1 MAQAVKTEAKA
12 RQRGLKAL
20 KIVIAVI
27 LIIAIVA
34 AAFIEIV
41 TRKQDDTKEN
51 LVYVGGM
58 LASDTVEYQSE
69 SAKGLDKNPVIKIMQ
84 MIWYFCSSGDEAK
97 HAKQTPPDVERV
109 KDIPY
114 IDDGN
119 LYHQLD
125 VFYPKGTSSTDR
137 LPVIIDIH
145 GGGWMYATKD
155 LNEYYC
161 RSLADRGF
169 TVFSISYR
177 LVPDVTVNEQIQ
189 DVMQAL
195 DWISKNMGNYPCDE
209 SSIMLTGDSA
219 GGQLSLYSSV
229 LLQSTELREI
239 FQVPRVKLNIDAL
252 LLTSPV
258 AYMKQ
263 GALSVYTKTLWGK
276 DYKDK
281 PTYSYMNFD
290 EIIDYAKELP
300 PVYLITSSGD
310 TLAHSQTL
318 QTAELLK
325 SKGVEATLRDYD
337 KFNGKSLPHV
347 FSVLEPF
354 DEIGTSTID
363 DAIAF
368 YREIIS
374 QKADVK

>member
-12 RQRGLKAL
+12 KHRGLKAL

-58 LASDTVEYQSE
+58 LSSDTVEYQSE

-84 MIWYFCSSGDEAK
+84 MVWYFCSSGDEAK
-97 HAKQTPPDVERV
+97 HAKQTPPEVERV

-161 RSLADRGF
+161 RALADRGF

-209 SSIMLTGDSA
+209 SNIMLTGDSA

-229 LLQSTELREI
+229 LLQSAELGEI
-239 FQVPRVKLNIDAL
+239 FQVPRVKLDIDAL

-263 GALSVYTKTLWGK
+263 GALSVYTKALWGK

-310 TLAHSQTL
+310 ALAHSQTL

-325 SKGVEATLRDYD
+325 SKGVDATLRDYD

-363 DAIAF
+363 DAVAF

-374 QKADVK
+374 QKAEVK

>member
-12 RQRGLKAL
+12 KHRGLKAL
-20 KIVIAVI
+20 KIIIAVI

-34 AAFIEIV
+34 TAFIEIV

-58 LASDTVEYQSE
+58 LSSDTVEYQSE

-84 MIWYFCSSGDEAK
+84 MVWYFCSSGDEAK
-97 HAKQTPPDVERV
+97 HAKQTPPEVEGV

-161 RSLADRGF
+161 RALADRGF

-209 SSIMLTGDSA
+209 SNIMLTGDSA

-229 LLQSTELREI
+229 LLQSAELGEI
-239 FQVPRVKLNIDAL
+239 FQVPRVKLDIDAL

-290 EIIDYAKELP
+290 EIINYAKELP

-318 QTAELLK
+318 QAAELLK
-325 SKGVEATLRDYD
+325 SKGVDTTLRDYD

-363 DAIAF
+363 DAVAF

-374 QKADVK
+374 QKAEVK